1 MRTRQIVAVAAL
13 VPLVAG
19 VAPADAAKRRPPPP
33 RKPVCQ
39 QIKDAPN
46 DATDN
51 GTAAVPTQNDPS
63 SDILS
68 ADVATN
74 GTWLTVALRLASVEP
89 NTTNAPT
96 GRAYDVSFLAGGRVT
111 TIRAK
116 VSPAGNDFFNGKGQG
131 SIDTA
136 TNTVY
141 THVKLADLGITLKP
155 TDKLEQLK
163 ATTQRWVGT
172 TNSGLGVVDSAV
184 GVAPYA
190 LGWPTC
196 LPKVGP

>member
-1 MRTRQIVAVAAL
+1 MRTRQIVAIAAL

-19 VAPADAAKRRPPPP
+19 VAPADAARRKPAP
-33 RKPVCQ
+33 RKPVCY
-39 QIKDAPN
+39 QIKDAPG

-51 GTAAVPTQNDPS
+51 GTAAVPMQNDPS

-74 GTWLTVALRLASVEP
+74 GTWLTAAIRVASVEP
-89 NTTNAPT
+89 NTANAPT
-96 GRAYDVSFLAGGRVT
+96 GRAYDLSFLAGGRVT

-116 VSPAGNDFFNGKGQG
+116 VGPTGNDFFNSKGQG
-131 SIDTA
+131 RVDTA
-136 TNTVY
+136 TNTIY

-172 TNSGLGVVDSAV
+172 TTSGLGIVDSAV